1 VAACAITCLQRV
13 VCVVVVKMTAGAGG
27 GRGGGQRNDDVFLR
41 ADHGCE
47 KGATAPVQGL
57 CSFNGEVQSVQAPTA
72 QGDGNVCGVDLP
84 VIACMQHALLEVA
97 Q

>member
-1 VAACAITCLQRV
+1 MGGRLRNHLPATCGLCCGGENDR
-13 VCVVVVKMTAGAGG
+13 GG

-57 CSFNGEVQSVQAPTA
+57 CSFNGEVHSVQAPTA

-84 VIACMQHALLEVA
+84 VIACMQHALLEGA